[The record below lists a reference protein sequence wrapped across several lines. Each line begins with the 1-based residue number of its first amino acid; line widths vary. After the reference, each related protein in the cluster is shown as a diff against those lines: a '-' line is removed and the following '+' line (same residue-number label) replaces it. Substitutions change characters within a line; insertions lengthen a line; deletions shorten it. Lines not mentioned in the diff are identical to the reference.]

1 MMEMAPTVAHFVWL
15 PAPRGG
21 RIFAWGGPARKLA
34 PTLRSCTWLRAL
46 RAVLIALGIAWL
58 AACGSNAP
66 APDWQINAHGALQGY
81 TAAYLSGN
89 SKVADLE
96 FARARHEMAATG
108 RPDQVSRAEA
118 TRCAVQV
125 ASLVLDDCAGLNA
138 LGRDAAAADAAYGD
152 YLAGHWQALADTRLA
167 LLSEHHR
174 AMLAS
179 KDDGA
184 RVATLAAMADPVARL
199 VAAGALF
206 RQGLLPPAGIE
217 LAVGTAS
224 GQGWRRPLLAWL
236 GVQLRLAE
244 AGGDAEAR
252 AKIQRRIDLAN
263 AKPLEIGK

>member
-1 MMEMAPTVAHFVWL
+1 MTVPHHIL
-15 PAPRGG
+15 L
-21 RIFAWGGPARKLA
+21 KLR
-34 PTLRSCTWLRAL
+34 LRLTPIGLL
-46 RAVLIALGIAWL
+46 LL

-66 APDWQINAHGALQGY
+66 TPDWQINAHGALQSY
-81 TAAYLSGN
+81 TAAYLGGN

-125 ASLVLDDCAGLNA
+125 ASLVLDDCAGLYA
-138 LGRDAAAADAAYGD
+138 LGPDAAAADAAYGD
-152 YLAGHWQALADTRLA
+152 YLAGRWQVLDGTRLA
-167 LLSEHHR
+167 LLPEHHR

-206 RQGLLPPAGIE
+206 RQGLLPPAGVE

-236 GVQLRLAE
+236 GVQLKLAE

-263 AKPLEIGK
+263 TKPREIGK